1 MGAFSLKTYRR
12 HLVLS
17 GHNEFFSILLEV
29 ADWSTLAK
37 RAASPFLPFLRAIPL
52 YVMAGLY
59 LMAAISW
66 LFIRPDKP
74 LEA

>member
-1 MGAFSLKTYRR
+1 MNT
-12 HLVLS
+12 S
-17 GHNEFFSILLEV
+17 GQVGGVISPILLAYV
-29 ADWSTLAK
+29 VAIFADW
-37 RAASPFLPFLRAIPL
+37 AIPL